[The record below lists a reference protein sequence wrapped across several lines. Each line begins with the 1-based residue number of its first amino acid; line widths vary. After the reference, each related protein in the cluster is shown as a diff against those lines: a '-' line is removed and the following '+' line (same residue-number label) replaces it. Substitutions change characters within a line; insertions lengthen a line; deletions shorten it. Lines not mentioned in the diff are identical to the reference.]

1 MNQLIKNTCIIAIVG
16 SLALVTGCGG
26 KDAKKEAQIE
36 SIPVNCATAEG
47 DIRMLKSE
55 KESAAQQAAAGISTI
70 SPIGLIAGFATGTEG
85 AKAKMATGEYNDM
98 IDKKIAEIKQ
108 TCNLP

>member
-1 MNQLIKNTCIIAIVG
+1 MNRLLKSTCIVTILG
-16 SLALVTGCGG
+16 SFALVTGCASN
-26 KDAKKEAQIE
+26 DAKMEAKVE
-36 SIPVNCATAEG
+36 SMPVNCTTAEG

-55 KESAAQQAAAGISTI
+55 KESVAQQAAAGVETI
-70 SPIGLIAGFATGTEG
+70 TPIGLIAGVATGTEG